1 MVALSF
7 NICNS
12 WVAIATSLAIAISA
26 GGSVTLLYGIICSCV
41 VYACVG
47 VSLAEMI
54 SVYPTPG
61 GQYHFTSILAS
72 KKWSRGLSYIC
83 GSISMFS
90 WIALTAAA
98 TILGAQMVI
107 ALPESFVEG
116 YTPQPWHYFIVYQ
129 GINIAMLL
137 YNLFALRVTPWIHN
151 IGCGSSSIKLDL
163 TSADNISCI
172 DCHHL
177 RRGNHHMR
185 RPIDQAGFR
194 RGLDHV
200 PQHFG
205 MARRGHLLDWPLDA
219 LLHVCRHRLD
229 PASHRDLREPTK
241 GCSARAHDYRSC
253 GCHYWLRLLRRHV
266 LWHHRLERVGEHKVC
281 RLWPRAH
288 GS

>member
-1 MVALSF
+1 MADTFEKSQYERGETMIDRLLTKSRPADDHTLAKEKSAVHDADLERMISVNAGSCEDINHATARTRLSPIAMVALSF

-41 VYACVG
+41 VYASVG
-47 VSLAEMI
+47 ISLAEMI

-72 KKWSRGLSYIC
+72 PKWSRGLSYIC

-116 YTPQPWHYFIVYQ
+116 YTPQPWHYFVVYQ
-129 GINIAMLL
+129 GINIVMLL

-151 IGCGSSSIKLDL
+151 VGCKSSPIKFDL
-163 TSADNISCI
+163 TSADKTSCF
-172 DCHHL
+172 DCHHF
-177 RRGNHHMR
+177 RRGNNHMR
-185 RPIDQAGFR
+185 RAVDQAEF
-194 RGLDHV
+194 
-200 PQHFG
+200 
-205 MARRGHLLDWPLDA
+205 
-219 LLHVCRHRLD
+219 
-229 PASHRDLREPTK
+229 
-241 GCSARAHDYRSC
+241 
-253 GCHYWLRLLRRHV
+253 
-266 LWHHRLERVGEHKVC
+266 
-281 RLWPRAH
+281 
-288 GS
+288 